1 MNKKI
6 QKAVAI
12 ILGAC
17 TICSV
22 LTFTACSKQDATK
35 EESVIVTEKAKI
47 KDADAINYI
56 ESYSSKQLGLTE
68 DDRAKCSFMVASDG
82 EEIDGKKYIK
92 IIAAIKNEQKGD
104 DGKTTYTF
112 DTKGEYFISFN
123 GDEVLKKSGDAYSKL
138 ELITTTKKENKKKNE
153 LEQKLFRLILIQ
165 TVFFAYSF
173 NFGDERH
180 TEKKEEHRSCPTEN
194 KAEHRTACIN

>member
-104 DGKTTYTF
+104 DEKTTYTF

-123 GDEVLKKSGDAYSKL
+123 GDEVLKKSGDTYSKL
-138 ELITTTKKENKKKNE
+138 ELITTTKKENK
-153 LEQKLFRLILIQ
+153 
-165 TVFFAYSF
+165 
-173 NFGDERH
+173 
-180 TEKKEEHRSCPTEN
+180 
-194 KAEHRTACIN
+194 

>member
-1 MNKKI
+1 MNNKI

-56 ESYSSKQLGLTE
+56 ESYSSKQLGLTDE
-68 DDRAKCSFMVASDG
+68 EKKACSFMVASDG

-92 IIAAIKNEQKGD
+92 IIAAIKNEQKGN

-123 GDEVLKKSGDAYSKL
+123 GDEVLKKSGDTYSKL
-138 ELITTTKKENKKKNE
+138 ELITTTKKENK
-153 LEQKLFRLILIQ
+153 
-165 TVFFAYSF
+165 
-173 NFGDERH
+173 
-180 TEKKEEHRSCPTEN
+180 
-194 KAEHRTACIN
+194 

>member
-22 LTFTACSKQDATK
+22 LTFTACSKQDTTK
-35 EESVIVTEKAKI
+35 ESVVATEKAKI

-92 IIAAIKNEQKGD
+92 IIAAIKNEQKGN

-123 GDEVLKKSGDAYSKL
+123 GDEVLKKSGNAYSKL
-138 ELITTTKKENKKKNE
+138 ELITSTKKENN
-153 LEQKLFRLILIQ
+153 Q
-165 TVFFAYSF
+165 
-173 NFGDERH
+173 
-180 TEKKEEHRSCPTEN
+180 
-194 KAEHRTACIN
+194 

>member
-35 EESVIVTEKAKI
+35 EESVIATEKAKI

-56 ESYSSKQLGLTE
+56 ESYSSKQLGLTDE
-68 DDRAKCSFMVASDG
+68 EKKACSFMVASDG

-92 IIAAIKNEQKGD
+92 IIAAIKNEQKGN

-123 GDEVLKKSGDAYSKL
+123 GDEVLKKSGDTYSKL
-138 ELITTTKKENKKKNE
+138 ELITTTKKENN
-153 LEQKLFRLILIQ
+153 Q
-165 TVFFAYSF
+165 
-173 NFGDERH
+173 
-180 TEKKEEHRSCPTEN
+180 
-194 KAEHRTACIN
+194 

>member
-1 MNKKI
+1 MNNKI

-35 EESVIVTEKAKI
+35 ESVIVTEKAKI

-56 ESYSSKQLGLTE
+56 ESYSSKQLGLT
-68 DDRAKCSFMVASDG
+68 DDEKKACSFMVASDG
-82 EEIDGKKYIK
+82 EEINGKKYIK

-123 GDEVLKKSGDAYSKL
+123 GDEVLKKNGDTYSKL
-138 ELITTTKKENKKKNE
+138 ELITTTKKENK
-153 LEQKLFRLILIQ
+153 
-165 TVFFAYSF
+165 
-173 NFGDERH
+173 
-180 TEKKEEHRSCPTEN
+180 
-194 KAEHRTACIN
+194 

>member
-12 ILGAC
+12 ILGAY

-92 IIAAIKNEQKGD
+92 IIAAIKNEQKGN
-104 DGKTTYTF
+104 DGQVTYTF

-138 ELITTTKKENKKKNE
+138 ELITTTKKENK
-153 LEQKLFRLILIQ
+153 
-165 TVFFAYSF
+165 
-173 NFGDERH
+173 
-180 TEKKEEHRSCPTEN
+180 
-194 KAEHRTACIN
+194 

>member
-35 EESVIVTEKAKI
+35 EESVVATEKAKI

-56 ESYSSKQLGLTE
+56 ESYSSKQLGLTDE
-68 DDRAKCSFMVASDG
+68 EKKACSFMVASDG

-92 IIAAIKNEQKGD
+92 IIAAIKNEQKSD

-123 GDEVLKKSGDAYSKL
+123 GDEVLKKSGDTYSKL
-138 ELITTTKKENKKKNE
+138 ELITTTKKGNN
-153 LEQKLFRLILIQ
+153 Q
-165 TVFFAYSF
+165 
-173 NFGDERH
+173 
-180 TEKKEEHRSCPTEN
+180 
-194 KAEHRTACIN
+194 

>member
-35 EESVIVTEKAKI
+35 EESVIATEKAKI

-56 ESYSSKQLGLTE
+56 ESYSSKQLGLT
-68 DDRAKCSFMVASDG
+68 DDEKKACSFMVASDG
-82 EEIDGKKYIK
+82 EEINGKKYIK
-92 IIAAIKNEQKGD
+92 IIATIKNEQKGD

-138 ELITTTKKENKKKNE
+138 ELITTTKKGNK
-153 LEQKLFRLILIQ
+153 
-165 TVFFAYSF
+165 
-173 NFGDERH
+173 
-180 TEKKEEHRSCPTEN
+180 
-194 KAEHRTACIN
+194 

>member
-35 EESVIVTEKAKI
+35 ESVIVTEKAKI

-92 IIAAIKNEQKGD
+92 IIAAIKNEQKGN

-138 ELITTTKKENKKKNE
+138 ELITTTKKGNK
-153 LEQKLFRLILIQ
+153 
-165 TVFFAYSF
+165 
-173 NFGDERH
+173 
-180 TEKKEEHRSCPTEN
+180 
-194 KAEHRTACIN
+194 

>member
-17 TICSV
+17 TIYSV
-22 LTFTACSKQDATK
+22 FTFTACSKQNTTK
-35 EESVIVTEKAKI
+35 EESVVATEKAKI

-56 ESYSSKQLGLTE
+56 ESYSSKQLGLTDE
-68 DDRAKCSFMVASDG
+68 EKKACSFMVASDG

-92 IIAAIKNEQKGD
+92 IIAAIKNEQKGN

-123 GDEVLKKSGDAYSKL
+123 GDEVLKKNGDTYSKL
-138 ELITTTKKENKKKNE
+138 ELITTTK
-153 LEQKLFRLILIQ
+153 
-165 TVFFAYSF
+165 
-173 NFGDERH
+173 
-180 TEKKEEHRSCPTEN
+180 TEDIE
-194 KAEHRTACIN
+194 

>member
-1 MNKKI
+1 MNNKI

-12 ILGAC
+12 ILGTF

-22 LTFTACSKQDATK
+22 LTFTACSKQDTTK

-92 IIAAIKNEQKGD
+92 IIAAIKNEQKGN
-104 DGKTTYTF
+104 DGQVTYTF

-123 GDEVLKKSGDAYSKL
+123 GDEVL
-138 ELITTTKKENKKKNE
+138 
-153 LEQKLFRLILIQ
+153 
-165 TVFFAYSF
+165 
-173 NFGDERH
+173 
-180 TEKKEEHRSCPTEN
+180 
-194 KAEHRTACIN
+194 

>member
-6 QKAVAI
+6 QKTVAI

-35 EESVIVTEKAKI
+35 EESIVATEKAKI

-56 ESYSSKQLGLTE
+56 ESYSSKQLGLTDE
-68 DDRAKCSFMVASDG
+68 EKKACSFMVASDG

-138 ELITTTKKENKKKNE
+138 ELITTTKKGNN
-153 LEQKLFRLILIQ
+153 Q
-165 TVFFAYSF
+165 
-173 NFGDERH
+173 
-180 TEKKEEHRSCPTEN
+180 
-194 KAEHRTACIN
+194 

>member
-22 LTFTACSKQDATK
+22 LTFTACSKQDTTK
-35 EESVIVTEKAKI
+35 EESVVATEKAKI

-104 DGKTTYTF
+104 DGQVTYTF

-138 ELITTTKKENKKKNE
+138 ELITTTKKENK
-153 LEQKLFRLILIQ
+153 
-165 TVFFAYSF
+165 
-173 NFGDERH
+173 
-180 TEKKEEHRSCPTEN
+180 
-194 KAEHRTACIN
+194 

>member
-1 MNKKI
+1 MNNKI

-35 EESVIVTEKAKI
+35 ESVIVTEKAKI

-56 ESYSSKQLGLTE
+56 ESYSSKQLGLT
-68 DDRAKCSFMVASDG
+68 DDEKKACSFMVASDG
-82 EEIDGKKYIK
+82 EEINGKKYIK

-112 DTKGEYFISFN
+112 DTKSEYFISFN
-123 GDEVLKKSGDAYSKL
+123 GDEVLKKNGDTYSKL
-138 ELITTTKKENKKKNE
+138 ELITTTKKENK
-153 LEQKLFRLILIQ
+153 
-165 TVFFAYSF
+165 
-173 NFGDERH
+173 
-180 TEKKEEHRSCPTEN
+180 
-194 KAEHRTACIN
+194 

>member
-6 QKAVAI
+6 QKTVAI

-82 EEIDGKKYIK
+82 EEINGKKYIK
-92 IIAAIKNEQKGD
+92 IIAAIKNEQKGN
-104 DGKTTYTF
+104 DGQVTYTF

-138 ELITTTKKENKKKNE
+138 ELITTTKKENK
-153 LEQKLFRLILIQ
+153 
-165 TVFFAYSF
+165 
-173 NFGDERH
+173 
-180 TEKKEEHRSCPTEN
+180 
-194 KAEHRTACIN
+194 

>member
-56 ESYSSKQLGLTE
+56 ESYSSKQLGLTDE
-68 DDRAKCSFMVASDG
+68 EKKACSFMVASDG

-92 IIAAIKNEQKGD
+92 IIAAIKNEQKGN

-123 GDEVLKKSGDAYSKL
+123 GDEVLKKSGDTYSKL
-138 ELITTTKKENKKKNE
+138 ELITTTKKGNN
-153 LEQKLFRLILIQ
+153 Q
-165 TVFFAYSF
+165 
-173 NFGDERH
+173 
-180 TEKKEEHRSCPTEN
+180 
-194 KAEHRTACIN
+194 

>member
-56 ESYSSKQLGLTE
+56 ESYSSKQLGLTDE
-68 DDRAKCSFMVASDG
+68 EKKACSFMVASDG

-138 ELITTTKKENKKKNE
+138 ELITTNKKENK
-153 LEQKLFRLILIQ
+153 Q
-165 TVFFAYSF
+165 
-173 NFGDERH
+173 
-180 TEKKEEHRSCPTEN
+180 
-194 KAEHRTACIN
+194 

>member
-22 LTFTACSKQDATK
+22 LTFTACSKQDTTK

-92 IIAAIKNEQKGD
+92 IIAAIKNEQKGN
-104 DGKTTYTF
+104 DGQVTYTF

-138 ELITTTKKENKKKNE
+138 ELITTTKKGNK
-153 LEQKLFRLILIQ
+153 
-165 TVFFAYSF
+165 
-173 NFGDERH
+173 
-180 TEKKEEHRSCPTEN
+180 
-194 KAEHRTACIN
+194 

>member
-6 QKAVAI
+6 QKTVAI

-22 LTFTACSKQDATK
+22 LTFTACSKQDTTK

-92 IIAAIKNEQKGD
+92 IIAAIKNEQKGN
-104 DGKTTYTF
+104 DGQVTYTF

-138 ELITTTKKENKKKNE
+138 ELITTTKKGNK
-153 LEQKLFRLILIQ
+153 
-165 TVFFAYSF
+165 
-173 NFGDERH
+173 
-180 TEKKEEHRSCPTEN
+180 
-194 KAEHRTACIN
+194 

>member
-1 MNKKI
+1 MNNKI

-56 ESYSSKQLGLTE
+56 ESYSSKQLGLTDE
-68 DDRAKCSFMVASDG
+68 EKKACSFMVASDG

-92 IIAAIKNEQKGD
+92 IIATIKNEQKGD

-138 ELITTTKKENKKKNE
+138 ELITTTKKENN
-153 LEQKLFRLILIQ
+153 
-165 TVFFAYSF
+165 
-173 NFGDERH
+173 
-180 TEKKEEHRSCPTEN
+180 
-194 KAEHRTACIN
+194 

>member
-1 MNKKI
+1 MNNKI

-56 ESYSSKQLGLTE
+56 ESYSSKQLGLTDE
-68 DDRAKCSFMVASDG
+68 EKKACSFMVASDG
-82 EEIDGKKYIK
+82 EEINGKKYIK

-138 ELITTTKKENKKKNE
+138 ELITTTKKENK
-153 LEQKLFRLILIQ
+153 
-165 TVFFAYSF
+165 
-173 NFGDERH
+173 
-180 TEKKEEHRSCPTEN
+180 
-194 KAEHRTACIN
+194 